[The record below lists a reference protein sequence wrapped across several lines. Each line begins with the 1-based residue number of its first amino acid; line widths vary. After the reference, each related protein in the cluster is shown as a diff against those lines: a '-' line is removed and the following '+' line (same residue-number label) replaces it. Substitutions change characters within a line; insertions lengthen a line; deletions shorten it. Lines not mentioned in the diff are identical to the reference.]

1 MKQDTNRFFAPCPR
15 GLETVLNQELTEL
28 GAQDIKQTDGGVS
41 FAGSFSLCYRINLE
55 SRIASRVLWQV
66 AHGTYQSEED
76 VYKSVFS
83 LPWNEWFDVD
93 RTIMVK
99 VSAQRCPLR
108 SLDFVT
114 LKIKD
119 AVCDKFRENSE
130 GKRPSVNTVDPDIR
144 IHAFL
149 DATHFTLYLDTSGQA
164 LFKRGLRQVAGEAPI
179 RENLAAGII
188 MLSGWKPGVPF
199 LDPMCGS
206 GTFLMEAA
214 QMALNISPGLGR
226 SFAFEKMKNFDAP
239 AWAAMRQESEAKQL
253 PRTLQPIY
261 GSDLF
266 GEMLDLAKENI
277 EAAGLSEVIN
287 LKQANVVETSP
298 PAKEGV
304 LVTNPPYGIRLD
316 EQERLAEFY
325 PRLGDALKQKFA
337 GWNAYIFTADL
348 RLPNLIRLTTSR
360 RTPLFNGALEC
371 RLFEYK
377 VVAGGMRREKPENN

>member
-1 MKQDTNRFFAPCPR
+1 MNQETHRFFAPCPR
-15 GLETVLNQELTEL
+15 GLETPLSQELTQL
-28 GAQDIKQTDGGVS
+28 GAQFVKQTDGGVS
-41 FAGSFSLCYRINLE
+41 FSGPFTLCYRVNLE

-66 AHGTYQSEED
+66 AHGGYRSEED
-76 VYKSVFS
+76 VYKAVFS
-83 LPWNEWFDVD
+83 LPWNDWFSVD

-119 AVCDKFRENSE
+119 AVCDKFRESNE
-130 GKRPSVNTVDPDIR
+130 GKRPSVNTGEPDIR

-149 DATHFTLYLDTSGQA
+149 DESHFTLYLDTSGQA

-226 SFAFEKMKNFDAP
+226 NFAFEKMSNFDSQ

-253 PRTLQPIY
+253 PRTSQPIY

-266 GEMLDLAKENI
+266 GEMLKLAKENI

-287 LKQANVVETSP
+287 LKQANVVEISP
-298 PAKEGV
+298 PAEEGV
-304 LVTNPPYGIRLD
+304 LVTNPPYGVRLD
-316 EQERLAEFY
+316 ELERLAEFY

-377 VVAGGMRREKPENN
+377 VVAGGMRREKPEKT

>member
-1 MKQDTNRFFAPCPR
+1 MKQDSHRFFAPCPR
-15 GLETVLNQELTEL
+15 GLETPLNQELTQL
-28 GAQDIKQTDGGVS
+28 GAQYVKQTDGGVS
-41 FAGSFSLCYRINLE
+41 FSGPFSLCYRVNLE

-66 AHGTYQSEED
+66 AHGAYRSEED

-83 LPWNEWFDVD
+83 LPWSEWFDVD

-99 VSAQRCPLR
+99 VSAQKCPLR

-119 AVCDKFRENSE
+119 AVCDKFRESSG
-130 GKRPSVNTVDPDIR
+130 GKRPSVNTVEPDIR

-149 DATHFTLYLDTSGQA
+149 DAAHFTLYLDTSGQA
-164 LFKRGLRQVAGEAPI
+164 LFKRGLRKVSGEAPI

-188 MLSGWKPGVPF
+188 MLSGWKPGVTF

-226 SFAFEKMKNFDAP
+226 NFAFEKMKNFDAQ
-239 AWAAMRQESEAKQL
+239 AWEAMRQESEAKQL
-253 PRTLQPIY
+253 PRTSQSIY

-266 GEMLDLAKENI
+266 GEMLELAKENI
-277 EAAGLSEVIN
+277 EAAGLSEVIQ
-287 LKQANVVETSP
+287 LKQANVVEISP
-298 PAKEGV
+298 PTKEGV
-304 LVTNPPYGIRLD
+304 LVTNPPYGVRLD

-377 VVAGGMRREKPENN
+377 VVAGGMRREKPEKE

>member
-1 MKQDTNRFFAPCPR
+1 MNQETHRFFAPCPR
-15 GLETVLNQELTEL
+15 GLETPLNEELTQL
-28 GAQDIKQTDGGVS
+28 GAQFVKQTDGGVS
-41 FAGSFSLCYRINLE
+41 FSGPFTLCYRVNLE

-66 AHGTYQSEED
+66 AHGGYRSEED
-76 VYKSVFS
+76 VYKAVFS
-83 LPWNEWFDVD
+83 LPWNDWFSVD

-119 AVCDKFRENSE
+119 AVCDKFRENND
-130 GKRPSVNTVDPDIR
+130 GKRPSVNTAEPDIR

-149 DATHFTLYLDTSGQA
+149 DESNFTLYLDTSGQA

-226 SFAFEKMKNFDAP
+226 NFAFEKMNNFDSQ

-253 PRTLQPIY
+253 PRTTQPIY

-266 GEMLDLAKENI
+266 GEMLNLAKENI
-277 EAAGLSEVIN
+277 EAAGLSEVISLN
-287 LKQANVVETSP
+287 QANVVEISP
-298 PAKEGV
+298 PAEEGV
-304 LVTNPPYGIRLD
+304 LVTNPPYGVRLD
-316 EQERLAEFY
+316 ELERLAEFY

-377 VVAGGMRREKPENN
+377 VVAGGMRREKPEKA